1 MGVGAVD
8 SWSETEKY
16 IQLTTTT
23 DPQPDR
29 HAKYRQVYQLYR
41 DLYEANQDVYGLLR
55 YGVHV
60 KPGIGQ
66 HTETVWLIDWTNPE
80 ANHFAVAEEVTV
92 AGSHTK
98 RPDLVLFC
106 VSTTGSGDFPGNFVP
121 FARALD
127 ERSPSLVG
135 VRYGLIAMGDSSYGD
150 TFCGAGRRLDEM
162 LEGLGATR
170 LGERLEIDA
179 METFMA
185 DDAALP
191 WVEEW
196 IEDQQLQVA

>member
-1 MGVGAVD
+1 MPMLKIFVG
-8 SWSETEKY
+8 TM
-16 IQLTTTT
+16 
-23 DPQPDR
+23 
-29 HAKYRQVYQLYR
+29 
-41 DLYEANQDVYGLLR
+41 YGGAL
-55 YGVHV
+55 
-60 KPGIGQ
+60 
-66 HTETVWLIDWTNPE
+66 D
-80 ANHFAVAEEVTV
+80 VAEQAAPLFKE
-92 AGSHTK
+92 AGYETMVLEQPTLEDLTQE

-106 VSTTGSGDFPGNFVP
+106 VSTTGSGNFPGNFVP

-127 ERSPSLVG
+127 EQSPSLVG